1 MSYQIKIPS
10 CIFGGAGS
18 IENVKAVI
26 EKENAK
32 KVIIFTDKGIRSTGL
47 LDLLT
52 DILEENK
59 TEYQVFDDLACEP
72 SYQDVEKVMKE
83 VENTSGDLIIAIG
96 GGSVMDAAKLC
107 CVLKDADYTIKDLLN
122 DPMLAKKQIK
132 TVMIPTTCGT
142 GSEATCNAIV
152 AVPEEQSKKG
162 IVNDSMIPDYV
173 VLDSNMI
180 RKLPK
185 SIVAATGVDAL
196 AHVVECFTS
205 KKATPFSDTYA
216 AAGAKLI
223 FHNIREA
230 IRSTGLLDL
239 LTDILEENKTEYQV
253 FDDLACEPS
262 YQDVEKV
269 MKEVENTSGDLI
281 IAIGGG
287 SVMDAAKLC
296 CVLKDAD
303 YTIKDLLNDPM
314 LAKKQIKTVMIP
326 TTCGTGSEAT
336 CNAIVAVPE
345 EQSKKGIVNDSMIP
359 DYVVLDSNM
368 IRKLPKSIVAATG
381 VDALAH
387 VVECFTSK
395 KATPFSD
402 TYAAAGA
409 KLIFHNIREAY
420 NNPDNMEAKSN
431 MMTGAFYGGVAITGS
446 GTTAVHALSY
456 PLGGKYHIA
465 HGVSNAILFAH
476 VMEFNK
482 DACSKRLAILCDAV
496 YPELAGKSEDEKA
509 QYMIDQIA
517 DIVKVTNIPTD
528 LKEFGVKPEDLDF
541 LVDAGSK
548 QQRLLVNNMKELSLD
563 DIRNIY
569 LKVLK

>member
-1 MSYQIKIPS
+1 
-10 CIFGGAGS
+10 
-18 IENVKAVI
+18 
-26 EKENAK
+26 
-32 KVIIFTDKGIRSTGL
+32 
-47 LDLLT
+47 
-52 DILEENK
+52 
-59 TEYQVFDDLACEP
+59 
-72 SYQDVEKVMKE
+72 
-83 VENTSGDLIIAIG
+83 
-96 GGSVMDAAKLC
+96 
-107 CVLKDADYTIKDLLN
+107 
-122 DPMLAKKQIK
+122 
-132 TVMIPTTCGT
+132 
-142 GSEATCNAIV
+142 
-152 AVPEEQSKKG
+152 
-162 IVNDSMIPDYV
+162 
-173 VLDSNMI
+173 
-180 RKLPK
+180 
-185 SIVAATGVDAL
+185 
-196 AHVVECFTS
+196 
-205 KKATPFSDTYA
+205 
-216 AAGAKLI
+216 
-223 FHNIREA
+223 
-230 IRSTGLLDL
+230 
-239 LTDILEENKTEYQV
+239 
-253 FDDLACEPS
+253 
-262 YQDVEKV
+262 
-269 MKEVENTSGDLI
+269 
-281 IAIGGG
+281 
-287 SVMDAAKLC
+287 MDAAKLC

-509 QYMIDQIA
+509 QYMINQIA